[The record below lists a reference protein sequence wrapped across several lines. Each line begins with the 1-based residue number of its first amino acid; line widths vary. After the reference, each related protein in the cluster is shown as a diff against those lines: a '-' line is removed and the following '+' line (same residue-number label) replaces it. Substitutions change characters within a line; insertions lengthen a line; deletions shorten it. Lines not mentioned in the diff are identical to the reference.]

1 MNKRIAEAFANGK
14 AFIPFLTCGDPS
26 LEVTEQLIYAMEEA
40 GADLIVGCHPH
51 CLQGIDY
58 MGDTPVIYSLG
69 NFWFNS
75 KEVDTA
81 LLKVTVQGDTLENIQ
96 MIPALQK
103 DCSTNALDGAEGER
117 VINYLQSLSE
127 NITIDAEG
135 YISSY

>member
-1 MNKRIAEAFANGK
+1 
-14 AFIPFLTCGDPS
+14 
-26 LEVTEQLIYAMEEA
+26 
-40 GADLIVGCHPH
+40 
-51 CLQGIDY
+51 

-81 LLKVTVQGDTLENIQ
+81 LLKVTVQGDALENIQ